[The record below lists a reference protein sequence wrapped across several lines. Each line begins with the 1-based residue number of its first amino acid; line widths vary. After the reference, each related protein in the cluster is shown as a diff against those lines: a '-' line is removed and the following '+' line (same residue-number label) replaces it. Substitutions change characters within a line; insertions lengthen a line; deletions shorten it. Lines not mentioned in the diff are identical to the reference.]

1 MKEKTIDEIYELEDL
16 RCSTTEL
23 RRDDSNKS
31 RVGRNRTY
39 DLRIAMYSNSAVNRC
54 IIGDEVFK
62 PDTDPWG
69 NRTAPVE

>member
-39 DLRIAMYSNSAVNRC
+39 DLRIAMYSNSAVNRQ
-54 IIGDEVFK
+54 
-62 PDTDPWG
+62 
-69 NRTAPVE
+69 